1 MIQTYNYIVID
12 DEPLARE
19 IVRTFA
25 GNIEWMKLL
34 GEFGSASQSF
44 ELIHSEVCDMV
55 FLDINMPKING
66 LDFVKSLKNPPLFV
80 FMTAY
85 REFAVEAFEL
95 NAVDYLVKPF
105 SFDRFLQAATKM
117 QQLLQAN
124 NHKQT
129 KIKDYI
135 LVKSDTRF
143 IKIEFS
149 SIIYIEAYREYV
161 KIHTVDGVILSLI
174 SMKSIFD
181 DLPKEMFFRIHR
193 SFIISIKYLEVIQGF
208 EVVVHGATLPVSRE
222 VRDEL
227 ILFLQN
233 Q

>member
-1 MIQTYNYIVID
+1 MQQYNYIIID

-34 GEFGSASQSF
+34 AEFGSAGQSF
-44 ELIHSEVCDMV
+44 ELINSEVCDMV

-117 QQLLQAN
+117 QQLLQVN
-124 NHKQT
+124 NHKQV
-129 KIKDYI
+129 KSKNYI

-143 IKIEFS
+143 IKVEIE
-149 SIIYIEAYREYV
+149 SIFYIEAYREYV
-161 KIHTVDGVILSLI
+161 KIHTTDGVILSLT
-174 SMKSIFD
+174 SMKTILD
-181 DLPKEMFFRIHR
+181 DLPKETFFRIHR

-208 EVVVHGATLPVSRE
+208 EVVVHGTTLPVSRE

-233 Q
+233 R